1 MIEILSRIENTILN
15 INGLKISDIINDREC
30 EEYSGCSFRLNKRKI
45 KFRKAKIT
53 PKKTGQ
59 FVTLWKRNNKKQT
72 EPFSLDDGFDFY
84 MIVTEQQHRFGFF
97 LFPKY
102 ILGEKQILATNNKEG
117 KRGFRVYAGWDRVE
131 NKQAE
136 KTKAWQAGY
145 FIDATDIG
153 NINREKFNSIIYG
166 IPNPHT

>member
-15 INGLKISDIINDREC
+15 INGLKISGIINDREC
-30 EEYSGCSFRLNKRKI
+30 EEYSGCSFRLNKRNI

-53 PKKTGQ
+53 PKKAGQ
-59 FVTLWKRNNKKQT
+59 FVTLWKRNNQKQT
-72 EPFSLDDGFDFY
+72 IPYSLDDDFDFY
-84 MIVTEQQHRFGFF
+84 MIAAEQKHRFGFF

-102 ILGEKQILATNNKEG
+102 ILGEKLILATNNREG
-117 KRGFRVYAGWDRVE
+117 KRGFRVYADWDMAE

-136 KTKAWQAGY
+136 KTKTWQTRY

-153 NINREKFNSIIYG
+153 SINCEKFNSIIG
-166 IPNPHT
+166 IV

>member
-1 MIEILSRIENTILN
+1 M
-15 INGLKISDIINDREC
+15 
-30 EEYSGCSFRLNKRKI
+30 
-45 KFRKAKIT
+45 
-53 PKKTGQ
+53 KTGQ

-84 MIVTEQQHRFGFF
+84 MIATEQQHRFGFF

-117 KRGFRVYAGWDRVE
+117 KRGFRVYADWDMVE
-131 NKQAE
+131 NRQAE

-145 FIDATDIG
+145 FIDVTNTG
-153 NINREKFNSIIYG
+153 NINHEKFNSIIG
-166 IPNPHT
+166 VV